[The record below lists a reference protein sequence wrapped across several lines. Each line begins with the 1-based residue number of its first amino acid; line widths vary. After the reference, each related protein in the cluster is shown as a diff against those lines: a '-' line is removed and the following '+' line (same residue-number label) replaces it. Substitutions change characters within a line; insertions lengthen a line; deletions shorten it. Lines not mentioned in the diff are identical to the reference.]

1 MISFSIIIP
10 NLNGQALLNRLL
22 PSLLTAIYHCPT
34 SKFHLIL
41 VDNGSTDKSC
51 PVFKNF
57 CHHHQLS
64 HQIIQLPTNLGFAKA
79 VNLGIRASTTDY
91 VVICNND
98 LTLDQFWFSHILST
112 INKHPHATC
121 FCGTVLNSTGTQ
133 IESQGID
140 FHYSGKCLQINHGLP
155 LNLGSSHIQPVWGS
169 SAALVVYQ
177 TTTIKKIGLFNEQY
191 FAYLEDVDLAFRL
204 HQNKSTTILTP
215 RALCFHL
222 GGATADKS
230 ATFRSRQIFRNWF
243 IFIYHN
249 YSFLQIIKYF
259 PQIFIERLRNFS
271 YLLKSING
279 RKTSW

>member
-22 PSLLTAIYHCPT
+22 PSLLIAIHHCPAST
-34 SKFHLIL
+34 FQVIL
-41 VDNGSTDKSC
+41 VDNGSVDDSSASFTD
-51 PVFKNF
+51 F
-57 CHHHQLS
+57 CQHHHLS
-64 HQIIQLPTNLGFAKA
+64 HQVIQLPTNLGFAKA
-79 VNLGIRASTTDY
+79 VNLGILASTSDY
-91 VVICNND
+91 AVICNND
-98 LTLDQFWFSHILST
+98 LTLDQFWFSQILSA
-112 INKHPHATC
+112 INQYPQATC

-140 FHYSGKCLQINHGLP
+140 FHYSGKCLQLNHGLP
-155 LNLGSSHIQPVWGS
+155 LNLGTSNIQPVWGS

-177 TTTIKKIGLFNEQY
+177 TTTIKKNGLFNQQY

-204 HQNKSTTILTP
+204 HQNKLTTILNP
-215 RALCFHL
+215 LALCYHL

-243 IFIYHN
+243 IFISQN
-249 YSFLQIIKYF
+249 YSPLQIIKYL

-279 RKTSW
+279 RKTS